1 MANNDQNESGIPLT
15 SSEGRESANLLPRI
29 FRTDSNKKFLQAT
42 LDQLTQPG
50 TVKKVNGYIGRQN
63 AKAVT
68 SNDIFVTAA
77 DTTRQNYQLEPAA
90 VIQDYLG
97 NTNFYKDYI
106 DHINHIDVAG
116 GNVQNHERVNIQESY
131 SWNPHINWDKFVNY
145 QQYYWLPYGPAPI
158 EIAGQQLAIESTYT
172 VEAVDESDNYAFLF
186 SPDGLTRN
194 PTLTLYRGQTY
205 TFVINSL
212 GNPFSIKTSRV
223 AGDLERYTIGV
234 SASAVESGTVTFTVG
249 VNAPDVLYY
258 VSENSVDTGGVFH
271 VLDIDDNTYLNVE
284 ADILGKKTYTMSSGI
299 PLSNGMKVKFTGNI
313 YPLNYSIGYWY
324 IEGVGT
330 AIRLVSESDLEI
342 ISSYSQEKALL
353 FDDDA
358 FDQSPFSTATSFPQ
372 KKDYI
377 LVARGSVD
385 RNPWSRY
392 NRWFHQDVIIAAA
405 TSAGQVPSLDQSAR
419 AIRPIIEFDAGLKL
433 FNFGHKAK
441 ANVTLIDTFTTDV
454 FSTIE
459 GTLGYNIDGVDLA
472 EGMRVLFAA
481 DTDLLVRG
489 RIFNVNFV
497 NVTVP
502 GSQIGFYALPGIDP
516 DTNII
521 TIETNVLT
529 NAIGHGLTTG
539 NQVLYLNNGNASIA
553 GLTNRKSYYVR
564 VLNSTQIQLYNDK
577 NLTVVADIF
586 ATGSDVHKLEVFSG
600 LRRQINLV
608 EADDSLPLENETVL
622 VEEGSVNQG
631 VMYWYNGTTWKIG
644 QKKTLANQPPLF
656 DVFDSNGVS
665 YGNALVY
672 DGTTFAGSK
681 LFSYKIGTGTND
693 SELGFPLA
701 YQNINNIGDIS
712 FEFNLIADSFTYKKV
727 VDIITT
733 TTDIGFLKSILGLT
747 TFNYVNGWKTTQITN
762 LQPIVRIYKESG
774 LVNNF
779 PIDVYSNVGD
789 LDDLEVRVYIN
800 GKRLAK
806 SNYTISTNIV
816 RKSVV
821 LTTDV
826 ALTDVVTLKCFAA
839 QQKNDNGYYEVP
851 VNLQNNPLNNNL
863 SEFTLGQVIDHVD
876 TIIDNINTFVGTYP
890 GTSNLRDIGNVT
902 PYGTRFIQHSGPVNL
917 SLYHFGSTTAN
928 VFKAL
933 EQARDDYSKFKRAF
947 IVAATSSGVDTDAR
961 RHVDLVLAD
970 LAKDKSTSRP
980 YYLSDMY
987 GYAASNI
994 SEYTVLDPRTK
1005 IYPLTVA
1012 FNLTVLSN
1020 KSVNIYLNDVQLVEG
1035 RDYTFGTDVFFE
1047 ILTDLAEG
1055 DILTAVEYE
1064 STDGSFCPATPTKLG
1079 LYPKFIPSKFLDTTY
1094 SEPTEVIQG
1103 HDGSITIAFG
1113 DYRDDLILELE
1124 KRIFNNI
1131 KVQYNPD
1138 IFNIH
1143 DYIPG
1148 YDRATVYSKE
1158 EYETILSTFFY
1169 QWTSYVG
1176 QDFTKQ
1182 NVEWWDR
1189 LNPFTFNYRGN
1200 YAPNGSPVPAY
1211 WRGVYRWLLDTD
1223 RPHTHPWECLGFSL
1237 PPQWW
1242 QDVYGP
1248 APYTSNNLIMWDD
1261 IRQGIVREPNKPI
1274 RRLEKFAK
1282 SVLSK
1287 GTPVT
1292 ETGELQD
1299 PLNSNFVSGLIKP
1312 TAEGYYTFGDVGP
1325 VESAWRR
1332 SGHYPFAIIQAA
1344 LLMQPNKVLGTCLD
1358 RSRIVRNLSGQLV
1371 YSTSGLRIRLADI
1384 VLPSTAA
1391 STSRV
1396 LTSGLI
1402 NYIIDYLTNDTT
1414 FLINQYQTDLD
1425 TLTNNLGIKLGGF
1438 TAKNKF
1444 KLLLDSKNPTST
1456 GSIFIPEENYT
1467 VFLNT
1472 SSAVKKVAYS
1482 GVVITKHADG
1492 FEISGYYNEQ
1502 PYFNY
1507 HPWLESARTINV
1519 GGISESYI
1527 VWSAGKKY
1535 VAGGIVFYG
1544 NRYYRVNVTH
1554 TATDTFDNALFS
1566 RLAGLPV
1573 AGGRDAD
1580 IRKSWDTTV
1589 ALTLGYGTK
1598 LATVQEVV
1606 DFLQGYGSYLTTQGF
1621 IFDDFN
1627 TTLKSITNWETAVKE
1642 FMFWTTQ
1649 NWGAGAVL
1657 SLSPAANKIT
1667 LQTNKSVVNDLLDPF
1682 FGYKI
1687 FRVDG
1692 QKLDPEFT
1700 NTYRND
1706 ATSVFSITPSNTT
1719 HGIYGAVFYMIQK
1732 EHVLILDNRTLFNDV
1747 IYDLEPGYRQER
1759 VKVIGYVSQNWNGGF
1774 NIPGFIFDQA
1784 RINDWSMW
1792 TDYKLG
1798 DIVKYKEFY
1807 YSALSTLPG
1816 VQEFNAADWAMLDS
1830 KPTAK
1835 MVANWDYRSEQF
1847 TDFYDL
1853 DTDNFDAEQQKFAQ
1867 HLIGYQKRQYL
1878 ENIIKD
1884 DVSQYKFY
1892 QGMIIEKGTQNV
1904 LNKLFDVL
1912 SADGMESLTF
1922 DEEWAVR
1929 VGDYGAV
1936 TSFNET
1942 EFILDEAQFKI
1953 NPQPVELV
1961 STIDSTVVD
1970 FVYRQRPSDVYI
1982 KPLGYNNN
1990 IWTVTGTKQYLR
2002 TPGFVRY
2009 DDVHLSVDTLTD
2021 ALQNDI
2027 STFTEGDYVWCAFEN
2042 TLNSFNERWN
2052 VYRFTQSV
2060 FTITKADY
2068 FYNSTTKLG
2077 EIVLTCDTIP
2087 NVVAGDIVGLTN
2099 VAIPKDGFYTVHS
2112 VGVEPV
2118 GGTPGASTPRKIV
2131 IRAIATGWEPL
2142 SEPPGIILYQ
2152 FTPCLFTSVDDV
2164 NDSLPTSIKSSELV
2178 WTKDSGAGTWGVYEN
2193 NTVYNSFNIDL
2204 DTIPDLTGINFG
2216 KKVTLSQTGTTA
2228 VVTDADQV
2236 IILDRKNTISTY
2248 DTTPTYNW
2256 IQNQSISAPFINIQ
2270 NVSITGTVGQFSCDE
2285 TTTQLTVD
2293 SVITVTG
2300 TVTGTGDIGT
2310 YNNAATY
2317 YIISTNGSTTFT
2329 LSATKGGAPIATVVG
2344 TTAGLLFT
2352 SSIIDT
2358 AREFGSETALS
2369 ADGMWLA
2376 IAAPFASN
2384 VNGSGYDNQGYVS
2397 LYYKTL
2403 GVGYTFVNYIISQD
2417 AAADELFGSKLAF
2430 AKLSNTYILAVS
2442 AADTVYFYQTTAS
2455 SPWADYVNPLSISN
2469 VENITVSADGSVFA
2483 AAVPTDDEVQI
2494 YTLISNS
2501 YVLSNSIT
2509 SIVGESI
2516 SLSQSSQ
2523 YIAIGNNNG
2532 NVYIYETDNTSTPYQ
2547 TIASITKD
2555 SGDQFGTYVQFANND
2570 STLIV
2575 FATGASRVDI
2585 YDLYGTKFL
2594 YGESVSSTT
2603 VSYGASI
2610 AASNNTILV
2619 GAPDAAASAGA
2630 VFSYVKYPEQRSW
2643 TLRVQEQP
2651 RPNISNV
2658 KKAYLYNKITN
2669 KIVTY
2674 LDVVDPIQG
2683 KIPGPADQEIRYKT
2697 YFDPA
2702 TYSTGTSAVNVDSG
2716 LNWTKSQVGMLWW
2729 DLTRAKF
2736 LDNQGGEVVYR
2747 STTWNKLYKTASI
2760 DIYEWVET
2768 KYLPSEWDKLADT
2781 TKGLAAGISGQSRY
2795 GDAVYSVKNKYDT
2808 VGQKL
2813 IPTYY
2818 FWVKHKKI
2826 TPNVP
2831 GRTLS
2836 AESISSLISDPIGY
2850 GYTCVAPTGTS
2861 SFSLVNFNNLLEG
2874 NDIVLNF
2881 QTWLIDNHD
2890 INMHSQWKIISEH
2903 VNTTIPK
2910 NIENKW
2916 IDSLIG
2922 KDSNDRV
2929 VPDTSLPLKNRYGIE
2944 FRPRQGMFV
2953 NRVEALKQYI
2963 EHVNSI
2969 LMDHLIVDDFDI
2981 SDLMLSEPS
2990 PSSVSGLWDTTI
3002 DFETE
3007 LKFVGTSTLV
3017 DAKLRAVT
3025 ENGAITD
3032 VLIDNPGY
3040 GYKNPPLIKISSSG
3054 SGAVLTPVLDAVGR
3068 ITNVHIENAG
3078 RNYFDDTILTTR
3090 SYSVLVLSDTNSFDK
3105 WSIYAW
3111 NSKDKVWDRA
3121 RSQSYDVTKFWN
3133 YTDWYATGYT
3143 QFTKIDYLVDNTY
3156 YLVTLSAN
3164 IGSIVKVKNIG
3175 TGGWLLLEKY
3185 NNLTTIDYTQNYKV
3199 VGRQNGTI
3207 QFSSSIYTF
3216 INSSVGFDNQLFDAS
3231 LYDNFAAA
3239 ELRIIISTIK
3249 DKILVDDLRVDYL
3262 KLFFAS
3268 LRYVLHEQIFVDWA
3282 FKTSFVKATHNVGE
3296 LKEKVTYNND
3306 NLSNFEDYI
3315 NEVKPYRTKIRE
3327 YVSSY
3332 NKTEYARQ
3340 STTDFDL
3347 IPLVND
3353 NLTVTPMNVT
3363 VSDDGTINA
3372 TSSDILAYPWKH
3384 WYDHVGFTIQSIEIF
3399 DGGSGYITQP
3409 VVKIEGGF
3417 GTGAQAKAYIS
3428 NGKVNRIDLISGG
3441 TGYLKAPTIII
3452 EGGLSETGTAAT
3464 VVAIIESEVVRANK
3478 IAIKFDRITREYY
3491 TSGDLNKVSEDL
3503 DGTGS
3508 RVQFA
3513 LKWSPRIEIGSVSIK
3528 LYPVGINPD
3537 TVGVTGID
3545 ILRGEYKLSTKK
3557 STIKGYT
3564 SYSGLLTLDTAPAVG
3579 ETVRII
3585 YERNFEHLSA
3595 ADRIKFFYK
3604 PTAGMLG
3611 VDLSQLMHGIDYDGV
3626 QLQGLG
3632 FGSTGGWDALPW
3644 FTDEWDGF
3652 DPKYDDRIIT
3662 VSAAGDYE
3670 HTLGYV
3676 PDAGEI
3682 INVYI
3687 SRYTPT
3693 LTFNIISATE
3703 SALSNK
3709 SVWITTSAPHG
3720 FTADMFVT
3728 IAGVNAGNYNGTYR
3742 IRQVISENMFSINLD
3757 TTVDL
3762 GFAGTVFAYTYS
3774 APIRLDDPDFTTY
3787 PMLDKPYVVMAS
3799 IIADG
3804 ITDLVTIPDAHLT
3817 INNKDKI
3824 ILRKSTSD
3832 GSILPQPNEYDTQ
3845 LQGGAFDGSTLTTAT
3860 GYAPADINI
3869 DGDDFVTP
3877 TTSHAPE
3884 EIVPGHITDAVAIKV
3899 YHRPAGGAPT
3909 ILFKNYKGN
3918 DTNTEFII
3926 GQYFATDR
3934 AVIVKVGNEIIDQPN
3949 YIIDWSSNSVK
3960 FDIAPAADSVVSV
3973 ISIGFNSEDILDL
3986 DYFIAD
3992 GSTTEYVTR
4001 APWLEGALNSTVLVN
4016 GIVADYELFKTD
4028 STYDSPNR
4036 VGIRLGEAA
4045 EENSLINY
4053 MIDTSTSIQT
4063 ASVVKSQIVTT
4074 NGVDVSYNLD
4084 NLNSSLLPG
4093 NRLQPYETNIIV
4105 RKGQEILRPPTV
4117 MYFTMLD
4124 NNLSY
4129 NVPAHKFATYT
4140 INATDIQVYSDSNK
4154 LIPGVEYIV
4163 DLLGITIELAQSS
4176 YVENAKLAVVVSLDS
4191 DYSVTNNGTIEFATV
4206 YPDNTDIE
4214 IITFYNHMLLDIDR
4228 TTDVF
4233 VPSTILTPGTTDY
4246 YEFTNKL
4253 GGQFSLRRP
4262 AVSDD
4267 YVWVIKNG
4275 TLLTHSVDY
4284 VVEDDRVTVKLKDW
4298 LNDTD
4303 VVQVMLFSDETIT
4316 TSFGFMQFKDM
4327 LNRVHYKRLRA
4338 DKSSILAADLIQ
4350 SDIEIVVNDGAV
4362 FSVPNPALNLPG
4374 IIEINGERIEYFTK
4388 VGNVL
4393 GQLRRGTLGTGT
4405 PAVHAAGTSVQDI
4418 GPTETIPYTDT
4429 IIVNTFISDGVTK
4442 NLGNLAYTP
4451 TDVNEVDVFVN
4462 GYRLKKSEYDLF
4474 VESNNYPDSPY
4485 PYSPEG
4491 DSTFPAEFSVDGT
4504 TNGITLTTAA
4514 AEKTKVVIVKKELK
4528 LWEDEG
4534 KSLANSN
4541 NKIANFLKENATV
4554 WPR

>member
-1 MANNDQNESGIPLT
+1 MANNDQNELGIPLT
-15 SSEGRESANLLPRI
+15 SSDGRESANLLPRI

-50 TVKKVNGYIGRQN
+50 TVKKVNGYIGRQT

-68 SNDIFVTAA
+68 SADIFVTAA
-77 DTTRQNYQLEPAA
+77 DTIRQNYQLEPAA

-106 DHINHIDVAG
+106 DHINHIDVSG
-116 GNVQNHERVNIQESY
+116 GNVQNHERVNSQVSY
-131 SWNPHINWDKFVNY
+131 SWNPHMNWDKFVNY

-205 TFVINSL
+205 TFVIDSL

-234 SASAVESGTVTFTVG
+234 STSAVESGTITFTVG

-258 VSENSVDTGGVFH
+258 VSENSADTGGVFH
-271 VLDIDDNTYLNVE
+271 VLNIDNNTYLNVD
-284 ADILGKKTYTMSSGI
+284 ADILGKKTYTMSSGM

-313 YPLNYSIGYWY
+313 YPTNYATGYWY
-324 IEGVGT
+324 VEGIGT
-330 AIRLVSESDLEI
+330 AIRLISESDLEI
-342 ISSYSQEKALL
+342 IGSYSQEKALL
-353 FDDDA
+353 FDDGA

-377 LVARGSVD
+377 LVARGSID

-405 TSAGQVPSLDQSAR
+405 TAAGQVPSLDQSAR

-441 ANVTLIDTFTTDV
+441 TNVTLIDTFTTDV

-481 DTDLLVRG
+481 DTDLLVKG
-489 RIFNVNFV
+489 RIFNINFI

-502 GSQIGFYALPGIDP
+502 GRQIGFYALPGIDP
-516 DTNII
+516 TTNTI
-521 TIETNVLT
+521 TIETNLLT

-539 NQVLYLNNGNASIA
+539 NQVLYLNNGNTSIS
-553 GLTNRKSYYVR
+553 GLTNRKVYYVQ

-622 VEEGSVNQG
+622 VEAGVVNQG
-631 VMYWYNGTTWKIG
+631 TMYWYTGTTWKIG
-644 QKKTLANQPPLF
+644 QTKTLVNQPPLF
-656 DVFDSNGVS
+656 DIFDATGIS

-672 DGTTFAGSK
+672 DGTTFVGNK
-681 LFSYKIGTGTND
+681 LFSYKMGTGTTD

-733 TTDIGFLKSILGLT
+733 ATDVGFLKSILGLT

-779 PIDVYSNVGD
+779 PIDVYSNVD
-789 LDDLEVRVYIN
+789 ELDDLEVRVYIN

-806 SNYTISTNIV
+806 SNYTISTNVV

-821 LTTDV
+821 LITNV
-826 ALTDVVTLKCFAA
+826 SLTDVVTLKCFSA
-839 QQKNDNGYYEVP
+839 QQKNNNGYYEVP

-876 TIIDNINTFVGTYP
+876 TIIDNIDTFVGTYP
-890 GTSNLRDIGNVT
+890 GTSNLRDIGNIT

-947 IVAATSSGVDTDAR
+947 IVAASSSGIDTDTR
-961 RHVDLVLAD
+961 RHVDYVLSD
-970 LAKDKSTSRP
+970 LAKDKSTNRP

-994 SEYTVLDPRTK
+994 SEYIVLDPRTK

-1094 SEPTEVIQG
+1094 LEPTEVIQG

-1138 IFNIH
+1138 IFNIY

-1148 YDRATVYSKE
+1148 YDRATMYSKE

-1169 QWTSYVG
+1169 QWTNYVG

-1200 YAPNGSPVPAY
+1200 YASNGSPVPAY

-1237 PPQWW
+1237 PPHWW
-1242 QDVYGP
+1242 QEVYGP

-1261 IRQGIVREPNKPI
+1261 IRQGIIREPNKPI

-1299 PLNSNFVSGLIKP
+1299 PLNSNFVSGPIKP
-1312 TAEGYYTFGDVGP
+1312 TAEGYYAFGDVGP

-1414 FLINQYQTDLD
+1414 FLIKQYQTDLD

-1472 SSAVKKVAYS
+1472 SSAVKKVTYS
-1482 GVVITKHADG
+1482 GVVITKHSDG
-1492 FEISGYYNEQ
+1492 FEISGYNNEL

-1507 HPWLESARTINV
+1507 NPWLESARTITV

-1527 VWSAGKKY
+1527 VWSAGKRY

-1554 TATDTFDNALFS
+1554 TATDTFDNTLFS
-1566 RLAGLPV
+1566 RLAALPV
-1573 AGGRDAD
+1573 SGGRNAD
-1580 IRKSWDTTV
+1580 IRKSWDTTLV
-1589 ALTLGYGTK
+1589 LTLGYGTK
-1598 LATVQEVV
+1598 LSTVQEVV
-1606 DFLQGYGSYLTTQGF
+1606 DFLQGYGSYLSEQGF

-1657 SLSPAANKIT
+1657 SLSPASNKIT
-1667 LQTNKSVVNDLLDPF
+1667 LTTTKSIVNDLLDPF

-1692 QKLDPEFT
+1692 QKLEPEFT

-1706 ATSVFSITPSNTT
+1706 ATSEFSITPTNTT

-1747 IYDLEPGYRQER
+1747 IYDLEPGYRQDR
-1759 VKVIGYVSQNWNGGF
+1759 VKVIGYISQNWNGGF

-1816 VQEFNAADWAMLDS
+1816 VQEFNAADWAMLAS

-1835 MVANWDYRSEQF
+1835 MVANWDYKSEQF

-1936 TSFNET
+1936 AAFDET
-1942 EFILDEAQFKI
+1942 EFILDESQFKI

-1961 STIDSTVVD
+1961 STIDPTIVD

-1982 KPLGYNNN
+1982 KPLGYNND
-1990 IWTVTGTKQYLR
+1990 IWAVTGTKQYLR

-2009 DDVHLSVDTLTD
+2009 EDVLLSVDTLTD

-2042 TLNSFNERWN
+2042 MLNSFKERWN
-2052 VYRFTQSV
+2052 VYRFTQSA
-2060 FTITKADY
+2060 FTVTDATY
-2068 FYNSTTKLG
+2068 SYNSTSKIG
-2077 EIVLTCDTIP
+2077 ELTITCNTAP
-2087 NVVAGDIVGLTN
+2087 TVEAGDILGIKN
-2099 VAIPKDGFYTVHS
+2099 FNIPKDGFYTVHS
-2112 VGVEPV
+2112 VDSNDIIIR
-2118 GGTPGASTPRKIV
+2118 TIV
-2131 IRAIATGWEPL
+2131 TGWEPL
-2142 SEPPGIILYQ
+2142 ADPTLIVLYQ
-2152 FTPCLFTSVDDV
+2152 FIPCLFNSIDDV
-2164 NDSLPTSIKSSELV
+2164 NDNLPTSIKSNELV
-2178 WTKDSGAGTWGVYEN
+2178 WTKDSGNGTWGVYN
-2193 NTVYNSFNIDL
+2193 NNKVYNSFNIDVA
-2204 DTIPDLTGINFG
+2204 TIPDLTGINFG
-2216 KKVTLSQTGTTA
+2216 KKVSLSQTGTTA

-2236 IILDRKNTISTY
+2236 IILDRKNIISTY
-2248 DTTPTYNW
+2248 DAAPAYNW
-2256 IQNQSISAPFINIQ
+2256 IQNQSIVLDPTIA
-2270 NVSITGTVGQFSCDE
+2270 
-2285 TTTQLTVD
+2285 
-2293 SVITVTG
+2293 
-2300 TVTGTGDIGT
+2300 DI
-2310 YNNAATY
+2310 A
-2317 YIISTNGSTTFT
+2317 
-2329 LSATKGGAPIATVVG
+2329 
-2344 TTAGLLFT
+2344 
-2352 SSIIDT
+2352 DQ
-2358 AREFGSETALS
+2358 EFGAETALS

-2376 IAAPFASN
+2376 IAAPFADN
-2384 VNGSGYDNQGYVS
+2384 VGSSGYNNQGYVS

-2403 GVGYTFVNYIISQD
+2403 GTGYTLVD
-2417 AAADELFGSKLAF
+2417 TKTGAGAASLFGSKLVF
-2430 AKLSNTYILAVS
+2430 AKSGNTYILAVS
-2442 AADTVYFYQTTAS
+2442 AANTVYFYQTTGTSSWTSYAAS
-2455 SPWADYVNPLSISN
+2455 LSIPN
-2469 VENITVSADGSVFA
+2469 VKNISLSETGNKFA
-2483 AAVPTDDEVQI
+2483 AAVPSAVSNKGQVKL
-2494 YTLISNS
+2494 YTLTMGNYGSP
-2501 YVLSNSIT
+2501 IT
-2509 SIVGESI
+2509 LAGTASDDRFGESI
-2516 SLSQSSQ
+2516 SLTQSSK
-2523 YIAIGNNNG
+2523 YIAIGSNIG
-2532 NVYIYETDNTSTPYQ
+2532 NVYIYNTSSTSVPYQ
-2547 TIASITKD
+2547 TISSITNN

-2570 STLIV
+2570 STLVVSAIGV
-2575 FATGASRVDI
+2575 SRVDI
-2585 YDLYGTKFL
+2585 YDLYGAKFL
-2594 YGESVSSTT
+2594 YGESVTSTAS
-2603 VSYGASI
+2603 SYGASI
-2610 AASNNTILV
+2610 TAGDNTILV
-2619 GAPDAAASAGA
+2619 GAPNFNSSAGTT
-2630 VFSYVKYPEQRSW
+2630 FSYIKSSLVKSW
-2643 TLRVQEQP
+2643 SLRVYEQL

-2702 TYSTGTSAVNVDSG
+2702 TYSVGTNAVNVDSG
-2716 LNWTKSQVGMLWW
+2716 LNWTTSQVGMLWW
-2729 DLTRAKF
+2729 NLTRAKF

-2781 TKGLAAGISGQSRY
+2781 TKGLTAGISGTSLY
-2795 GDAVYSVKNKYDT
+2795 GDTVYSVKNKYDT

-2818 FWVKHKKI
+2818 FWVKNKKVI
-2826 TPNVP
+2826 PNAA
-2831 GRTLS
+2831 GRTLTAS
-2836 AESISSLISDPIGY
+2836 SIASLISDPIGH

-2861 SFSLVNFNNLLEG
+2861 SFSLVNFNNLLE
-2874 NDIVLNF
+2874 DTDVVLNF
-2881 QTWLIDNHD
+2881 QTWVIDNHD

-2929 VPDTSLPLKNRYGIE
+2929 IPDTNLPVKNRYGIE

-2963 EHVNSI
+2963 ERVNSI

-2981 SDLMLSEPS
+2981 SDLMLSDPI
-2990 PSSVSGLWDTTI
+2990 PTAVSGLWDSTI

-3007 LKFVGTSTLV
+3007 LKFVGTATLV
-3017 DAKLRAVT
+3017 DAKLRAIT
-3025 ENGAITD
+3025 ENGVIIE
-3032 VLIDNPGY
+3032 VIIDNAGY

-3054 SGAVLTPVLDAVGR
+3054 NGAVLVPVLDVAGR
-3068 ITNVHIENAG
+3068 IIKVSIKNSG
-3078 RNYFDDTILTTR
+3078 SNYFDDTILTVR
-3090 SYSVLVLSDTNSFDK
+3090 SYSVLVLSDTNSFNK
-3105 WSIYAW
+3105 WSIYSW
-3111 NSKDKVWDRA
+3111 DTKDKLWNRA

-3133 YTDWYATGYT
+3133 YTDWYAAGYT

-3207 QFSSSIYTF
+3207 QFSSSIFTF
-3216 INSSVGFDNQLFDAS
+3216 VNSSVGFDNQLFDAS

-3239 ELRIIISTIK
+3239 ELRIIINTVK
-3249 DKILVDDLRVDYL
+3249 DKLLVDDLRVEYL

-3327 YVSSY
+3327 YISSY
-3332 NKTEYARQ
+3332 NKTDYARQ

-3353 NLTVTPMNVT
+3353 NLTVTPMSVT
-3363 VSDDGTINA
+3363 VQTDGSIAAGSN
-3372 TSSDILAYPWKH
+3372 SILAYPWKH

-3399 DGGSGYITQP
+3399 DGGSGYITRP
-3409 VVKIEGGF
+3409 IVKIEGGF

-3452 EGGLSETGTAAT
+3452 DGGLSETGTAAT

-3478 IAIKFDRITREYY
+3478 IAIKFDRITRNYY

-3528 LYPVGINPD
+3528 LYPVGIDPD

-3557 STIKGYT
+3557 STSKGYT

-3579 ETVRII
+3579 ETIRII

-3611 VDLSQLMHGIDYDGV
+3611 VDLAQLMHGIDYDGV

-3632 FGSTGGWDALPW
+3632 FGATGGWDALPW

-3662 VSAAGDYE
+3662 ASAGDYGY
-3670 HTLGYV
+3670 TLGYT
-3676 PDAGEI
+3676 PDAGEV

-3687 SRYTPT
+3687 SRYVPT
-3693 LTFNIISATE
+3693 ATVNLYIV
-3703 SALSNK
+3703 ALSPLDDK
-3709 SVWITTSAPHG
+3709 SLWITTDTAHG
-3720 FTADMFVT
+3720 FTADMFIT
-3728 IAGVNAGNYNGTYR
+3728 ISGVIHSGNYNGTHR
-3742 IRQVISENMFSINLD
+3742 IRQIISEDKFSI
-3757 TTVDL
+3757 TL
-3762 GFAGTVFAYTYS
+3762 GESAMLGISGTVYGYRYS
-3774 APIRLDDPDFTTY
+3774 APIRIDDPAFSTY
-3787 PMLDKPYVVMAS
+3787 PMSGKPNVVMTS
-3799 IIADG
+3799 IVANG
-3804 ITDLVTIPDAHLT
+3804 TTDAFTLPNAHLT
-3817 INNKDKI
+3817 INNNDKVI
-3824 ILRKSTSD
+3824 FRKSTSD

-3860 GYAPADINI
+3860 GYAPADINV

-3877 TTSHAPE
+3877 NTSHAPE

-3899 YHRPAGGAPT
+3899 YHRPAGGAPN

-3918 DTNTEFII
+3918 GLTTEFII

-3934 AVIVKVGNEIIDQPN
+3934 AVIVKVGNEIIDQLD
-3949 YIIDWSSNSVK
+3949 YTIDWSSNFIK
-3960 FDIAPAADSVVSV
+3960 FDTAPITDSVVSV
-3973 ISIGFNSEDILDL
+3973 ISIGFNSENILDL

-4001 APWLEGALNSTVLVN
+4001 APWLERALNSTVLVN
-4016 GIVADYELFKTD
+4016 GAVAEYELFKTD

-4036 VGIRLGEAA
+4036 VAIRFGTAV
-4045 EENSLINY
+4045 EENALINY

-4063 ASVVKSQIVTT
+4063 SSVVKSQIITT

-4129 NVPAHKFATYT
+4129 NIPAHKFATYT

-4154 LIPGVEYIV
+4154 LIPGVEYII
-4163 DLLGITIELAQSS
+4163 DLLGITVELAQSS
-4176 YVENAKLAVVVSLDS
+4176 YVENAKLAVVVTLDS
-4191 DYSVTNNGTIEFATV
+4191 DYSVTNNGTIEFATI
-4206 YPDNTDIE
+4206 YPNNTDIE

-4267 YVWVIKNG
+4267 YVWIIKNG

-4284 VVEDDRVTVKLKDW
+4284 VVEDDRVTVKLKDS
-4298 LNDTD
+4298 LIDTD

-4338 DKSSILAADLIQ
+4338 DKATILAADLNQ
-4350 SDIEIVVNDGAV
+4350 SDIEIVVDDGSV

-4388 VGNVL
+4388 IGNVL

-4405 PAVHAAGTSVQDI
+4405 PVVHAAGTTVQDI
-4418 GPTETIPYTDT
+4418 GPTETIPYSDT
-4429 IIVNTFISDGVTK
+4429 IIVNTIVSDGFTTDV
-4442 NLGNLAYTP
+4442 GNLAYIPKLGINPKPKQHNYDT
-4451 TDVNEVDVFVN
+4451 VDVFVN
-4462 GYRLKKSEYDLF
+4462 GYRLKKAEYKLF
-4474 VESNNYPDSPY
+4474 MESNPNHQ

-4491 DSTFPAEFSVDGT
+4491 DITFPAEFSVDGVH
-4504 TNGITLTTAA
+4504 NRITLTTAA

-4541 NKIANFLKENATV
+4541 NKIANFLKGNATV